1 MLRRQ
6 TFDDTETC
14 YREGARLAGL
24 DAEQTAFLLAIVR
37 AARPIIERDLQ
48 SGAAL
53 DEVVDYTNRL
63 IHGTAIVLLERGRD
77 TGRGRDDAQA
87 GTSKPA

>member
-1 MLRRQ
+1 MGKGFRL
-6 TFDDTETC
+6 
-14 YREGARLAGL
+14 GRLAL
-24 DAEQTAFLLAIVR
+24 EQEALLLAIVR